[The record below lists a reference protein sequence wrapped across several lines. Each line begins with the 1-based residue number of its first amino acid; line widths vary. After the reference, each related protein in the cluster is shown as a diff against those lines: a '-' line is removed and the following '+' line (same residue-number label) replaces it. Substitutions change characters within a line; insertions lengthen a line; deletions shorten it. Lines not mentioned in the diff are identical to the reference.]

1 MKQSEIS
8 KEQMQ
13 SLSYVQKWKISCDG
27 VKDAGECAEVAL
39 LLGGGPPRAVERAR
53 AAATLYKEG
62 RVKTIIPS
70 GGVKWAYHGERISE
84 AEIMKRTL
92 LEKGVPEEAIV
103 DHVTIV
109 TSVWHMKRSLALA
122 KTFLPRTIKISG
134 HPSYPNVDIDMWIEA
149 EENHKF

>member
-1 MKQSEIS
+1 MKRSEIS

-70 GGVKWAYHGERISE
+70 GGVKWAYHGE
-84 AEIMKRTL
+84 
-92 LEKGVPEEAIV
+92 
-103 DHVTIV
+103 
-109 TSVWHMKRSLALA
+109 
-122 KTFLPRTIKISG
+122 
-134 HPSYPNVDIDMWIEA
+134 
-149 EENHKF
+149 